1 MLGIFNCNFIH
12 MNKHIFKMLY
22 KSLVQPIRLSLVW
35 PIDFQYN
42 RLHRGVVVNFYLK
55 ERSSCKSNLMHFR
68 LKIMTSG
75 GNNFNN
81 FSENQLVTFRV

>member
-12 MNKHIFKMLY
+12 MNKHIFKILY

-42 RLHRGVVVNFYLK
+42 RLQMCSLCQNGGGFHSQPAVQTFKEAESSVLEFKVIGPYSVNK
-55 ERSSCKSNLMHFR
+55 
-68 LKIMTSG
+68 
-75 GNNFNN
+75 
-81 FSENQLVTFRV
+81 